1 MSERIPGQEFTE
13 KERELAEALRVN
25 GPEHPET
32 KEKLLEWLA
41 EQERWAEEQNT
52 SRANIEVDIRR
63 ARLYRAAGFTD
74 YAWEM
79 LSDIRRQANDE
90 NEKEL
95 LEIVEHLMD
104 EMDQ

>member
-41 EQERWAEEQNT
+41 
-52 SRANIEVDIRR
+52 
-63 ARLYRAAGFTD
+63 
-74 YAWEM
+74 
-79 LSDIRRQANDE
+79 
-90 NEKEL
+90 
-95 LEIVEHLMD
+95 
-104 EMDQ
+104 